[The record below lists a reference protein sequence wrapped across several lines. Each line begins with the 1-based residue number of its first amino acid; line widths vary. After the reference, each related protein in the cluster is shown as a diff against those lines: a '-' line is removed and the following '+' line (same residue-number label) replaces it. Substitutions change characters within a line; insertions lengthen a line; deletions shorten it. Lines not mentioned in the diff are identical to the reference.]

1 MHYYQHHIGDFIKA
15 TSRLTDA
22 QAMAYLR
29 LLWMYYD
36 SEKPLPNDIDVLSM
50 QVGLPIDE
58 LHILLKA
65 YFRLEN
71 NVWKQTRCD
80 AEIAEYRS
88 FIGNKSKAG
97 KASAEQRKNKR
108 TTHDEHVLNECSTDV
123 QLTNNHNPITNNQI
137 NITPKPPKGAT
148 SLDDYLEQCR
158 REGKKPIEEDN
169 SVFDYAKEIGLP
181 HDFLR
186 LQWLEF
192 KNYYSLPGAKKY
204 KAWPTV
210 FGKSVRGNW
219 FKLWYVKDDTYYL
232 STQGLQAQKLHKE
245 AA

>member
-36 SEKPLPNDIDVLSM
+36 SEKPLPNDVDVLSL
-50 QVGLPIDE
+50 QVGLPVDE
-58 LHILLKA
+58 LQLLLRA
-65 YFRLEN
+65 YFRLEDG
-71 NVWKQTRCD
+71 VWKQTRCD

-88 FIGNKSKAG
+88 FIDKKSLAG

-108 TTHDEHVLNECSTDV
+108 IAIDEQVLNECSTDV
-123 QLTNNHNPITNNQI
+123 QLTNNHKPITNKD
-137 NITPKPPKGAT
+137 ITPRPPKGAT

-158 REGKKPIEEDN
+158 REGKKPIAED
-169 SVFDYAKEIGLP
+169 SPVFTYAKEIGLP

-192 KNYYSLPGAKKY
+192 KARYSLPDAKKY

-219 FKLWYVKDDTYYL
+219 FKLWYVKDDTYFL

>member
-1 MHYYQHHIGDFIKA
+1 MHYYQHHIGDFIRA
-15 TSRLTDA
+15 TSRLNDA
-22 QAMAYLR
+22 QTMAYLR
-29 LLWMYYD
+29 LLWMYYE
-36 SEKPLPNDIDVLSM
+36 SEKPLKPDTKILAFQIGTDIETAQL
-50 QVGLPIDE
+50 LLE
-58 LHILLKA
+58 AFFILCA
-65 YFRLEN
+65 DG
-71 NVWKQTRCD
+71 WHHTRCD
-80 AEIAEYRS
+80 QEIQEYRS
-88 FIGNKSKAG
+88 FRYKKSKAG

-108 TTHDEHVLNECSTDV
+108 LTSDEQVLNECSTDV
-123 QLTNNHNPITNNQI
+123 QLTNNHKPITNKD
-137 NITPKPPKGAT
+137 ITPRPPKGAT

-158 REGKKPIEEDN
+158 REGKKPIAED
-169 SVFDYAKEIGLP
+169 SPVFTYAKEIGLP

-192 KNYYSLPGAKKY
+192 KARYSLPEAKKY

-219 FKLWYVKDDTYYL
+219 FKLWYVKDDTYFL